1 MDFEVVGTIANI
13 EVIAIGRSIREL
25 TRLRRVYGTGRWR
38 KLKGMATVRLT
49 DGMLYRAELHWYE
62 AHGVGKHEM
71 KIKQFLT

>member
-25 TRLRRVYGTGRWR
+25 SRLRRVYGTGRWR
-38 KLKGMATVRLT
+38 KLKGLATVRLT